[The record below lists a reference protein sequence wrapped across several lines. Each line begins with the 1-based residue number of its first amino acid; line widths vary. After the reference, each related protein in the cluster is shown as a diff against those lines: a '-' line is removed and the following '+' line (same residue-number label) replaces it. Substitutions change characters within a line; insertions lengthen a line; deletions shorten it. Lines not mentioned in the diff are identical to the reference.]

1 MIIRN
6 DGALISIIPGLAIR
20 LANSALDWN
29 FTSVPQ
35 EGLNGR
41 SVPMQRGH
49 VLGGSSS
56 ASEYRVAIAARDKIS
71 WTDRL
76 NVRRDG
82 LY

>member
-6 DGALISIIPGLAIR
+6 DGALNSIVPGLGSRI
-20 LANSALDWN
+20 ANSSLDWN

-49 VLGGSSS
+49 VLGGTSSV
-56 ASEYRVAIAARDKIS
+56 SEYRVTIVRDKML
-71 WTDRL
+71 WTHRL
-76 NVRRDG
+76 NRRRDG